1 MCKYSKLIP
10 IIFFFI
16 FLIINSFAK
25 PITIKV
31 WYPDELGVKPKYV
44 DKAAED
50 FRKAFPDV
58 NLEVTRYKI
67 PSGDFLT
74 KLLLAIDA
82 KEAPDVFHVGGT
94 LMPEFVEAKYI
105 RPLTPYVVKW
115 EDWQYYPKSIKDA
128 VRYKGHYYTI
138 PYGLDV
144 RWLYY
149 RKDIFAKA
157 GLPTDWK
164 PKGWDDIL
172 NTAQKI
178 KNSVPNVIPFV
189 IYAGVAGGGGTVN
202 HGYIPLLYGTKALA
216 YDIKSGKYVIDTS
229 AVKKVL
235 EFYKKAFIDLK
246 LVPQEVLTLPKPWTT
261 MREKLG
267 AGELAIL
274 FEGGWVY
281 GGWVTKYGLENVEK
295 TVGYTLMPSEKGTP
309 YFTVGGLGTCWYISS
324 QSKNPDLAWEFIKRF
339 NTRDIVAK
347 INIEDPHP
355 VARLDS
361 AELPEFKAIKYLY
374 DCTQILN
381 QAKFEPMAPG
391 ISKFGNRVQLMTG
404 RVASGEMSVDSA
416 LKKFIEEM
424 KADFG
429 DVIIK

>member
-1 MCKYSKLIP
+1 MKKLLRLLPLLFILLLLITYS
-10 IIFFFI
+10 
-16 FLIINSFAK
+16 SAK

-50 FRKAFPDV
+50 FRKAFPNV

-82 KEAPDVFHVGGT
+82 KEAPDVFHIGGT
-94 LMPEFVEAKYI
+94 LMPEFVDAGYI
-105 RPLTPYVVKW
+105 RPLTAYLVKW
-115 EDWQYYPKSIKDA
+115 EDWKHYPKSIKDA

-149 RKDIFAKA
+149 RKDIFEKA
-157 GLPTDWK
+157 GLPVDWK

-172 NTAQKI
+172 NTALKI
-178 KNSVPNVIPFV
+178 KNSVPNVIPYV
-189 IYAGVAGGGGTVN
+189 IYAGVAGAGGTVN
-202 HGYIPLLYGTKALA
+202 HGYVPLLYGVKGVA
-216 YDIKSGKYVIDTS
+216 YDVKSGKYVIETS

-235 EFYKKAFIDLK
+235 DFYKKAFIDLK

-281 GGWVTKYGLENVEK
+281 GGWVTRYGLENVEK
-295 TVGYTLMPSEKGTP
+295 TIGYTLMPSEKGAP

-339 NTRDIVAK
+339 NTREIVAK

-361 AELPEFKAIKYLY
+361 AELPEFKGIKYLY
-374 DCTQILN
+374 DCTQILA

-404 RVASGEMSVDSA
+404 RVASGEMSPDEA
-416 LKKFIEEM
+416 LRKFIEEM
-424 KADFG
+424 RMDFG
-429 DVIIK
+429 EVIVK